1 MNFHIRC
8 SIQAGIVSP
17 IVLGTDDHI
26 LPCTVPQND
35 RIECFRSSEDRG
47 PSVGGDNSV
56 QMVVSCGQLGDEGV
70 SDLCKEGADLL
81 FYFFH

>member
-1 MNFHIRC
+1 M
-8 SIQAGIVSP
+8 
-17 IVLGTDDHI
+17 
-26 LPCTVPQND
+26 
-35 RIECFRSSEDRG
+35 
-47 PSVGGDNSV
+47 GGDNSV